1 MSRQTNALDSN
12 VFMYTDDDY
21 YPLPGAEAPDVR
33 GIPAHVHTPP
43 ARGDLTTEQVR
54 DAIRRFNITAPAWEQ
69 HTVV

>member
-21 YPLPGAEAPDVR
+21 YPLPGAEAPDVAA
-33 GIPAHVHTPP
+33 IPDLNSLTAEQ
-43 ARGDLTTEQVR
+43 ARDI
-54 DAIRRFNITAPAWEQ
+54 IRRFNTTAPAWEQ